1 MPLELA
7 TADSP
12 AATLP
17 HAGFWGGQCDYGMST
32 HSADATTSFGKKH
45 SRATVA
51 RFIVTATLGA
61 MIFLVPLRIDGNT
74 KVLLGVIADWIN
86 ATAGT
91 HMRTFCAFVFIS
103 SAIITPLYTY
113 GPGIIRKTFP
123 ALEITFRAGLLSTLT
138 RVAGGIFC
146 VMTLIGSGPEWI
158 IDANTGGTA
167 FFTIAAVIFALIG
180 TGAMLMPLLTDYGL
194 LELIGTMLRKFFQRI
209 FNLPG
214 RSTIDALA
222 SWVGS
227 SSIAV
232 LVTSRQYAGGYYTAR
247 EASVIATNFSVVSVP
262 FVFFSADVAGIA
274 EFGGTL
280 YGSMVLIGIT
290 CALITPRLPPL
301 SRMPDEYYAV
311 VGKQI
316 HEEVAEGVSTWQ
328 WAKHEALS
336 RAEHGAAPLA
346 MLRSGFA
353 MTIDLFFAMMPV
365 AMTIEFGALVL
376 YHHTTILHYITLPLV
391 PLLNLMAIPDAV
403 AAAPGLI
410 IGFLDQFVP
419 SIIAGGIS
427 SPVTSFVLAGLSVT
441 QLIFMAETG
450 VLIYRS
456 KIPLPIH
463 YLAAVF
469 LIRTAI
475 ALPILVTIAHWVIS

>member
-1 MPLELA
+1 MSGQDSAELL
-7 TADSP
+7 S
-12 AATLP
+12 
-17 HAGFWGGQCDYGMST
+17 AGRKF
-32 HSADATTSFGKKH
+32 
-45 SRATVA
+45 SRATVV
-51 RFIVTATLGA
+51 RFAVTSTLGA
-61 MIFLVPLRIDGNT
+61 LLFLVPFQIDGNT

-103 SAIITPLYTY
+103 SAIITPLFTY
-113 GPGIIRKTFP
+113 GPEFIRRKFP
-123 ALEITFRAGLLSTLT
+123 ALKTTFQAGHFGTLM
-138 RVAGGIFC
+138 RVAGGVFC
-146 VMTLIGSGPEWI
+146 AMTLAGMGPAWV

-167 FFTIAAVIFALIG
+167 YFAIAAVIFCLIG
-180 TGAMLMPLLTDYGL
+180 VGAMLMPLLTDYGL
-194 LELIGTMLRKFFQRI
+194 LELVGTMLRKFFQRI
-209 FNLPG
+209 FHLPG

-232 LVTSRQYAGGYYTAR
+232 LVTSRQYEGGFYTAR

-262 FVFFSADVAGIA
+262 FVFFSADIAGIPQLS
-274 EFGGTL
+274 GTL
-280 YGSMVLIGIT
+280 YGAMVLIGIT

-301 SRMPDEYYAV
+301 SRMPDEYYEV
-311 VGKQI
+311 VGKQV
-316 HEEVAEGVSTWQ
+316 HEEAAEGVPTWQ

-336 RAEHGAAPLA
+336 RAERGDPPLA

-353 MTIDLFFAMMPV
+353 MTFDLFFAMMPV
-365 AMTIEFGALVL
+365 AMTIEFAALVL
-376 YHHTTILHYITLPLV
+376 YHHTTVLHFITMPLV

-403 AAAPGLI
+403 AAAPGLV

-450 VLIYRS
+450 VLIQRS
-456 KIPLPIH
+456 KIPLPIR
-463 YLAAVF
+463 YLAIVF

-475 ALPILVTIAHWVIS
+475 ALPILVTIAHLFAG

>member
-1 MPLELA
+1 M
-7 TADSP
+7 TAQE
-12 AATLP
+12 T
-17 HAGFWGGQCDYGMST
+17 
-32 HSADATTSFGKKH
+32 DATTSIGKRF
-45 SRATVA
+45 SQATVV
-51 RFIVTATLGA
+51 RFLVTAILGA
-61 MIFLVPLRIDGNT
+61 TIFLVPLRIDGNT

-113 GPGIIRKTFP
+113 GPKLIRQKLP
-123 ALEITFRAGLLSTLT
+123 ALEPTFHAGSVATLI

-146 VMTLIGSGPEWI
+146 AMTLLGSGPEWI
-158 IDANTGGTA
+158 IGADTGGTA
-167 FFTIAAVIFALIG
+167 YFTIAAVIFALIG

-194 LELIGTMLRKFFQRI
+194 LELVGTLLSKFFQRI
-209 FNLPG
+209 FHLPG
-214 RSTIDALA
+214 RSTIDACA

-232 LVTSRQYAGGYYTAR
+232 LVTSRQYEGGYYTAR
-247 EASVIATNFSVVSVP
+247 EAAVIATNFSVVSVP
-262 FVFFSADVAGIA
+262 FVFFSADIAGIP

-280 YGSMVLIGIT
+280 YGTMVLIGIT

-301 SRMPDEYYAV
+301 SRMPDEYYEV

-328 WAKHEALS
+328 WARHEALS
-336 RAEHGAAPLA
+336 RAERGDAALPMIRSGLA
-346 MLRSGFA
+346 MAF
-353 MTIDLFFAMMPV
+353 DLFFAMMPV
-365 AMTIEFGALVL
+365 AMTIEFFALVL
-376 YHHTTILHYITLPLV
+376 YHHTPVLHFITIPLV

-403 AAAPGLI
+403 AAAPGLV

-450 VLIYRS
+450 VLIHRS
-456 KIPLPIH
+456 KIPLPIR

-469 LIRTAI
+469 LVRTTI
-475 ALPILVTIAHWVIS
+475 ALPILVTIARWINS

>member
-1 MPLELA
+1 M
-7 TADSP
+7 TAQDSD
-12 AATLP
+12 T
-17 HAGFWGGQCDYGMST
+17 
-32 HSADATTSFGKKH
+32 TTSIGKKF

-51 RFIVTATLGA
+51 RFFIASILGA
-61 MIFLVPLRIDGNT
+61 SFFLLPLRIDGNT

-113 GPGIIRKTFP
+113 GPRVIRQKFPSLKATFH
-123 ALEITFRAGLLSTLT
+123 AGLATTVT
-138 RVAGGIFC
+138 RVAAGIFC
-146 VMTLIGSGPEWI
+146 AMTLLGSGPEWI
-158 IDANTGGTA
+158 IGANTGGTA
-167 FFTIAAVIFALIG
+167 YFTIAAVIFALIG

-194 LELIGTMLRKFFQRI
+194 LELIGTVLSRFFQRI

-232 LVTSRQYAGGYYTAR
+232 LVTSRQYEGGYYTAR

-262 FVFFSADVAGIA
+262 FVFFSADVAGIP

-280 YGSMVLIGIT
+280 YGTMVLIGIT

-301 SRMPDEYYAV
+301 SRMPDEYYEV
-311 VGKQI
+311 VGKQV
-316 HEEVAEGVSTWQ
+316 HEEVAAGVSTWQ

-336 RAEHGAAPLA
+336 RAERGDSPRA
-346 MLRSGFA
+346 MLRSGGA

-365 AMTIEFGALVL
+365 AMTIEFAALVL
-376 YHHTTILHYITLPLV
+376 YHHTAVLHYLTLPLV
-391 PLLNLMAIPDAV
+391 PLLTLMAIPDAV
-403 AAAPGLI
+403 AAAPGLV

-419 SIIAGGIS
+419 SIIAGGIA

-450 VLIYRS
+450 VLIHRS
-456 KIPLPIH
+456 KIPLPIR
-463 YLAAVF
+463 YLALVF

-475 ALPILVTIAHWVIS
+475 ALPILVTIAHWVNS

>member
-1 MPLELA
+1 M
-7 TADSP
+7 TAQEP
-12 AATLP
+12 
-17 HAGFWGGQCDYGMST
+17 
-32 HSADATTSFGKKH
+32 DATTSIGKKF
-45 SRATVA
+45 SQATVV
-51 RFIVTATLGA
+51 RFLVTSTLGA
-61 MIFLVPLRIDGNT
+61 AIFLVPLRIDGNT

-113 GPGIIRKTFP
+113 GPNLIRQKFP
-123 ALEITFRAGLLSTLT
+123 ALEATFHAGPFGMLI

-146 VMTLIGSGPEWI
+146 AMTLLGSGPEWI
-158 IDANTGGTA
+158 IGDDTGGMA
-167 FFTIAAVIFALIG
+167 YFTIAAVIFALIG
-180 TGAMLMPLLTDYGL
+180 IGALLMPLLTDYGL
-194 LELIGTMLRKFFQRI
+194 LELVGTLLRKFFQRI
-209 FNLPG
+209 FDLPG
-214 RSTIDALA
+214 RSTIDACA

-232 LVTSRQYAGGYYTAR
+232 LVTSRQYEGGYYTAR
-247 EASVIATNFSVVSVP
+247 EAAVIATNFSVVSVP
-262 FVFFSADVAGIA
+262 FVFFSADVAGIP

-280 YGSMVLIGIT
+280 YGTMVLVGII

-301 SRMPDEYYAV
+301 SRMPDEYYEV

-328 WAKHEALS
+328 WARHEALS
-336 RAEHGAAPLA
+336 RAERGDAPLP
-346 MLRSGFA
+346 MLRSGLA
-353 MTIDLFFAMMPV
+353 MAFDLFFAMMPI
-365 AMTIEFGALVL
+365 AMTIEFFALVM
-376 YHHTTILHYITLPLV
+376 YHHTPILHFITIPLV

-403 AAAPGLI
+403 AAAPGLV

-450 VLIYRS
+450 VLIHRS
-456 KIPLPIH
+456 KIPLPIR

-475 ALPILVTIAHWVIS
+475 ALPILVTIAHWINS

>member
-1 MPLELA
+1 M
-7 TADSP
+7 TAQGPD
-12 AATLP
+12 
-17 HAGFWGGQCDYGMST
+17 
-32 HSADATTSFGKKH
+32 TTASIGTPFSH
-45 SRATVA
+45 VTIA
-51 RFIVTATLGA
+51 RFLVSSTVGA
-61 MIFLVPLRIDGNT
+61 LLFLVPFSVDGNT

-113 GPGIIRKTFP
+113 GPDFIRKKFP
-123 ALEITFRAGLLSTLT
+123 ALEDTFHTGLAGTLT
-138 RVAGGIFC
+138 RVAGGVFC
-146 VMTLIGSGPEWI
+146 AMTLLGSGPEWI
-158 IDANTGGTA
+158 IGADTGGTA
-167 FFTIAAVIFALIG
+167 YFTIAAVIFALIG

-194 LELIGTMLRKFFQRI
+194 LELIGTMLSRFFQRI
-209 FNLPG
+209 FHLPG

-232 LVTSRQYAGGYYTAR
+232 LVTSRQYAGGFYTAR

-262 FVFFSADVAGIA
+262 FVFFSADVAGIPQ
-274 EFGGTL
+274 FGGTL
-280 YGSMVLIGIT
+280 YGAMVLIGLT

-301 SRMPDEYYAV
+301 SRMPDEYYEVA
-311 VGKQI
+311 GKQI
-316 HEEVAEGVSTWQ
+316 HEEVAEGFSTWQ
-328 WAKHEALS
+328 WARHEALS
-336 RAEHGAAPLA
+336 RAERGAAPLA
-346 MLRSGFA
+346 MLRSGLTTTF
-353 MTIDLFFAMMPV
+353 DLFFAMMPV
-365 AMTIEFGALVL
+365 AMTIEFAALVL

-391 PLLNLMAIPDAV
+391 PLLHLLAIPDAV
-403 AAAPGLI
+403 AAAPGLV

-456 KIPLPIH
+456 KIPLPIR

-475 ALPILVTIAHWVIS
+475 ALPILAAIAHWINS

>member
-1 MPLELA
+1 M
-7 TADSP
+7 TAQDSN
-12 AATLP
+12 T
-17 HAGFWGGQCDYGMST
+17 
-32 HSADATTSFGKKH
+32 TTSIGKKF
-45 SRATVA
+45 SRATVL
-51 RFIVTATLGA
+51 RFFVMSILGA
-61 MIFLVPLRIDGNT
+61 TIFLVPFRIDGNT
-74 KVLLGVIADWIN
+74 KVLLGIIADWIN
-86 ATAGT
+86 AAAGT

-113 GPGIIRKTFP
+113 GPQFIRQKLP
-123 ALEITFRAGLLSTLT
+123 ALKTTFQAGLVGTLT

-146 VMTLIGSGPEWI
+146 AMTLLGSGPEWI
-158 IDANTGGTA
+158 IGADTGGTA
-167 FFTIAAVIFALIG
+167 YFTIAAVIFTLIG
-180 TGAMLMPLLTDYGL
+180 TGAVLMPLLTDYGL
-194 LELIGTMLRKFFQRI
+194 LELIGTLLRKIFQRI
-209 FNLPG
+209 FRLPG
-214 RSTIDALA
+214 RSTIDAFA

-232 LVTSRQYAGGYYTAR
+232 LVTSRQYEGGYYTAR
-247 EASVIATNFSVVSVP
+247 EAAVIATNFSVVSVP
-262 FVFFSADVAGIA
+262 FVFFSADVAGIP

-280 YGSMVLIGIT
+280 YGAMVLVGIT

-301 SRMPDEYYAV
+301 SRMPDEYYEV

-316 HEEVAEGVSTWQ
+316 HEEVPEGVSNWK
-328 WAKHEALS
+328 WAIHEALS
-336 RAEHGAAPLA
+336 RAERGDAPLR

-353 MTIDLFFAMMPV
+353 MAADLFFAMMPV
-365 AMTIEFGALVL
+365 AMTIEFFALVL
-376 YHHTTILHYITLPLV
+376 YHHTPVLHFITIPLV

-419 SIIAGGIS
+419 AIIAGGIS

-456 KIPLPIH
+456 KIPLPIR
-463 YLAAVF
+463 YLAVVF

-475 ALPILVTIAHWVIS
+475 ALPILVAIAHWINS